1 MITVEDLIDC
11 LSDIEDKSK
20 PVYVSD
26 ITTGIKYLDID
37 LITVDNNGDV
47 RLIIET

>member
-20 PVYVSD
+20 PVYVTNT
-26 ITTGIKYLDID
+26 TTGLKSVDID
-37 LITVDNNGDV
+37 HIRIDAEV